1 MGSVTHRKE
10 WKNTVWTYNLELKEF
25 NTLQIVTSCTI
36 EPDANDWRVIARAK
50 ENNATKRVIIKPQNA
65 PVSAIKYSITPTCYV
80 FRPAYGRSC
89 CWLEE
94 GSHVY
99 YFIWGLFSLYLP
111 PSPRRNQVPMR
122 TAQTLIA
129 LCSFSPQ
136 SNLQC
141 NRPPREAANFI
152 RLSREEL
159 RHFISLCCWKKR
171 PLSGY
176 MEHKVLKGT
185 ITDVGSLWSLIPASS
200 HWDCICSF
208 LFFVISLDYCSL
220 S

>member
-1 MGSVTHRKE
+1 MGSVTLSRE
-10 WKNTVWTYNLELKEF
+10 WKNTYNLELKEF
-25 NTLQIVTSCTI
+25 NMLQIVTSCTV
-36 EPDANDWRVIARAK
+36 EPDANDWHVIARAK
-50 ENNATKRVIIKPQNA
+50 ENNTTKRAIAKPQNTL
-65 PVSAIKYSITPTCYV
+65 VSAIKYSITPTCYV
-80 FRPAYGRSC
+80 LRPAYGRSC
-89 CWLEE
+89 CWLAE

-136 SNLQC
+136 SNLQY

-159 RHFISLCCWKKR
+159 RHFISLCCREKKG
-171 PLSGY
+171 LCQ
-176 MEHKVLKGT
+176 VT
-185 ITDVGSLWSLIPASS
+185 W
-200 HWDCICSF
+200 CIRCWRGQ
-208 LFFVISLDYCSL
+208 
-220 S
+220 